1 MTKITSK
8 TTLEKILDI
17 KGADKVLAKYD
28 VPCLSCPMA
37 KFELSSLEIGKVG
50 KMYGLETK
58 KIIEDLNKLVK

>member
-1 MTKITSK
+1 MKITSK
-8 TTLEKILDI
+8 TTLEKILEI
-17 KGADKVLAKYD
+17 NRADKILAKYN

-58 KIIEDLNKLVK
+58 KIIQDLNKLAK